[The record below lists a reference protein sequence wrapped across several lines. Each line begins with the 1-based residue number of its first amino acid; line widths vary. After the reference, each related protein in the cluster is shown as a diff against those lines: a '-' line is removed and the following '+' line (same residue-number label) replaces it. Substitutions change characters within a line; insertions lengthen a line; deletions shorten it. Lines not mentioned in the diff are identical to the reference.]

1 MDEIYEMIPNVCD
14 RIENEFE
21 ELINSKWFAKLHLL
35 YTVLIAQTAIIQV
48 TTIAVTIAMVQVEA

>member
-1 MDEIYEMIPNVCD
+1 MFAD
-14 RIENEFE
+14 FK